1 VTDTIRRVARLTAG
15 LLATGAL
22 AFLLLGFGSGTHRA
36 QVPRVLGEP
45 KAEAVA
51 RVERHNLRAKVV
63 RVRRAV
69 GRLPAR
75 YAGRVVHQNF
85 RGGIT
90 LPEGAIVRLTLY
102 PGGKHHRQRAAIA
115 ARER

>member
-1 VTDTIRRVARLTAG
+1 MTTTIRRIASLAAG
-15 LLATGAL
+15 LLAMGAVV
-22 AFLLLGFGSGTHRA
+22 FLLLGFGSGTRRA

-51 RVERHNLRAKVV
+51 QVERHNLRAEVV

-69 GRLPAR
+69 GRLPER

-102 PGGKHHRQRAAIA
+102 PRGELRRDALARGG
-115 ARER
+115 